1 MKTLFDTSLIVSGIV
16 ESHPLHVKCLPWLQ
30 RAKTGEVECIV
41 VSHSLAETYAVLTTL
56 PVKPRISPLVA
67 QRLIEAN
74 LRAIARI
81 VPLTIADYW
90 NTIQRMTEMGLSGGT
105 VYDALIATVA
115 RRLSVDKL
123 LTLNADDFR
132 RVWPEGKQVITTP

>member
-1 MKTLFDTSLIVSGIV
+1 MKTLFDTSIIVSGIV
-16 ESHPLHVKCLPWLQ
+16 ESHPMHAKCLPWLQ

-67 QRLIEAN
+67 QRLIDTN
-74 LRAIARI
+74 LQAMARI

-105 VYDALIATVA
+105 VYDALIAAVA
-115 RRLSVDKL
+115 RKLSVDKL

>member
-16 ESHPLHVKCLPWLQ
+16 ESHPMHAKSLSWLQ
-30 RAKTGEVECIV
+30 RAKAGEVECIV
-41 VSHSLAETYAVLTTL
+41 VSHTLAETYAVLTTL

-67 QRLIEAN
+67 QRLIDNN
-74 LRAIARI
+74 LQAIAII

-132 RVWPEGKQVITTP
+132 RVWPEGKQVIATP

>member
-74 LRAIARI
+74 LRAMARI

>member
-1 MKTLFDTSLIVSGIV
+1 MKALFDTSLIVSGIV
-16 ESHPLHVKCLPWLQ
+16 ESHPMHAKCLPWLQ
-30 RAKTGEVECIV
+30 RAKAGEVECIV

-67 QRLIEAN
+67 QRLIDIN
-74 LRAIARI
+74 LQAIARI
-81 VPLTIADYW
+81 VPLTITDYW
-90 NTIQRMTEMGLSGGT
+90 NTIQRMTEMGLSGAT

-115 RRLSVDKL
+115 QRLSVDKL

-132 RVWPEGKQVITTP
+132 RVWPEGKQLITTP